1 MSVRAAG
8 DGTVLAAV
16 LTPTITC
23 ANVKY
28 FWRCLYVLLVMGLC
42 WLGELL
48 PIPVTALIPVIA
60 FPLLGKDITFLFFI
74 SLKV

>member
-8 DGTVLAAV
+8 DGPVLAAV
-16 LTPTITC
+16 LTITITC

-28 FWRCLYVLLVMGLC
+28 LWRCLYVLLVMGLC

-60 FPLLGKDITFLFFI
+60 FPLLGKGIPFSFFI
-74 SLKV
+74 SL